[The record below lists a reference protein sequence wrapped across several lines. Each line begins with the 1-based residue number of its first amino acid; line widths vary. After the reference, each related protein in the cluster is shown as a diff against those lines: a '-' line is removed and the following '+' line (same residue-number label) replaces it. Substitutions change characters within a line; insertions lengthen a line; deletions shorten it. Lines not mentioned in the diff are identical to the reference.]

1 MSMENPP
8 VSDTP
13 RPEQP
18 QASKLTTIVL
28 IVSLVLVIV
37 IAGVLGAVAVLMTRS
52 PDAPLLGAV
61 PPMQLATPIH
71 FAPVRE
77 SKEAPCPGEE
87 AVLDELKTTCYL
99 IGKGV
104 TVNAVQQIE
113 TVAEDDGT
121 YSVRIAM
128 APAFKARV
136 ATIIQELAGDQRP
149 LAVVLTPANVVV
161 AAPSVLQAMDGDSV
175 SIGPLPKAE
184 AEALAVRLGAGGTGV
199 PGTGAPTGTG
209 SPNTGLPDTGAPNT
223 GSPDTGAPNT
233 GSPNTGA
240 PNTGLPNTGLP
251 NTGLPNTGTGNPTAT
266 APAANTPVGANPTG
280 GSLLPAKDKRY
291 PSCKEA
297 VAAGLGPY
305 TKGRHTEY
313 TWYVDKDNN
322 GTACNSADL

>member
-1 MSMENPP
+1 
-8 VSDTP
+8 
-13 RPEQP
+13 EQ
-18 QASKLTTIVL
+18 ALAFMLTTIVL

-37 IAGVLGAVAVLMTRS
+37 IAGVLGAVAVLMTKS

-61 PPMQLATPIH
+61 PPLQLATPIH

-149 LAVVLTPANVVV
+149 LAVVLTPPNVVV

-184 AEALAVRLGAGGTGV
+184 AEALAARLGAAPAATGA
-199 PGTGAPTGTG
+199 PGTGAPETGTG
-209 SPNTGLPDTGAPNT
+209 APNTGLPDTGAPNT
-223 GSPDTGAPNT
+223 GAPNT
-233 GSPNTGA
+233 GAPNTGA
-240 PNTGLPNTGLP
+240 PNTGLPNTG
-251 NTGLPNTGTGNPTAT
+251 TGNPNAT

-280 GSLLPAKDKRY
+280 TSLLPAKDKRH

>member
-1 MSMENPP
+1 MENPP

-61 PPMQLATPIH
+61 PPMRLATPIH

-87 AVLDELKTTCYL
+87 AVLDEKQTTCFL
-99 IGKGV
+99 IGRGV
-104 TVNAVQQIE
+104 TVDSVQQIE

-136 ATIIQELAGDQRP
+136 ATIIQELVKDQRP
-149 LAVVLTPANVVV
+149 LAVVLTPPNVVV
-161 AAPSVLQAMDGDSV
+161 AAPNVTQAMDGDSV
-175 SIGPLPKAE
+175 SIGPLMKTD
-184 AEALAVRLGAGGTGV
+184 AEALAVRLGADPGATGLPTTGQPTD
-199 PGTGAPTGTG
+199 PGTGP
-209 SPNTGLPDTGAPNT
+209 PD
-223 GSPDTGAPNT
+223 
-233 GSPNTGA
+233 
-240 PNTGLPNTGLP
+240 TGLPNTGAP
-251 NTGLPNTGTGNPTAT
+251 TTGLPNTGTPVAPPGTGAPTATTPPGTGAPSTT

-280 GSLLPAKDKRY
+280 GSRLPADDRRFAG
-291 PSCKEA
+291 CKEV
-297 VAAGLGPY
+297 VAAGKGPY
-305 TKGRHTEY
+305 FKDRDAEY
-313 TWYVDKDNN
+313 FWYTDKDKN
-322 GTACNSADL
+322 GAACNSGDL

>member
-37 IAGVLGAVAVLMTRS
+37 IAGVLGAVAVLMTKS

-61 PPMQLATPIH
+61 PPLQLATPIH

-149 LAVVLTPANVVV
+149 LAVVLTPPNVVV

-184 AEALAVRLGAGGTGV
+184 AEALAARLGAAPAATGA
-199 PGTGAPTGTG
+199 PGTGAPETGTG
-209 SPNTGLPDTGAPNT
+209 APNTGLPDTGAPNT
-223 GSPDTGAPNT
+223 GAPNT
-233 GSPNTGA
+233 GAPNTGA
-240 PNTGLPNTGLP
+240 PNTGLPNTG
-251 NTGLPNTGTGNPTAT
+251 TGNPNAT

-280 GSLLPAKDKRY
+280 TSLLPAKDKRH

>member
-61 PPMQLATPIH
+61 PPLQLATPIH

-87 AVLDELKTTCYL
+87 AVLDEPKTTCYL

-184 AEALAVRLGAGGTGV
+184 AEALAARLGAAGTGA
-199 PGTGAPTGTG
+199 PGTGA
-209 SPNTGLPDTGAPNT
+209 PNTGLPDTGT
-223 GSPDTGAPNT
+223 
-233 GSPNTGA
+233 PNTGA
-240 PNTGLPNTGLP
+240 PNTGLPNTGAPNTGAP
-251 NTGLPNTGTGNPTAT
+251 NTGLPNTGTGAPTGTTPPGNGTGNPTAT

-280 GSLLPAKDKRY
+280 GSLLPAKDKLY

>member
-61 PPMQLATPIH
+61 PPLQLATPIH

-128 APAFKARV
+128 APAFKTRV

-149 LAVVLTPANVVV
+149 LAVVLTPPNVVV

-184 AEALAVRLGAGGTGV
+184 AEALAARLGAGGTGAPTGAPETGL
-199 PGTGAPTGTG
+199 PGTGAPT
-209 SPNTGLPDTGAPNT
+209 TGLPDTGT
-223 GSPDTGAPNT
+223 
-233 GSPNTGA
+233 PNTGA
-240 PNTGLPNTGLP
+240 PNTGAPNTGA
-251 NTGLPNTGTGNPTAT
+251 PNTGTGAPNATTPPGTGNPNAT
-266 APAANTPVGANPTG
+266 TPAANTPVGANPTG
-280 GSLLPAKDKRY
+280 GSLLPAKDKRH